1 MNIIYEPKGKARE
14 YAKLAINLYNG
25 CTHGCRYCYGA
36 KVPWVSPDQYYQTAN
51 PKKDAIAKLMDDV
64 SKLDGNTPEI
74 LLSFTG
80 EVYQPTEMQL
90 HLTRKTIAILIEHGL
105 PFTILTKGG
114 TRAMKDFDLLTG
126 YDKASFGST
135 IVFTKQADADYW
147 EPNAPSIVNRIK
159 AVEEAHRR
167 GIRTWI
173 SLEPVI
179 DPNQALELIEYLH
192 HIVDHWKVG
201 KLNYQPDIES
211 KVDWTK
217 FTHDAEALFNELGAD
232 YYLKKSLTSLHTQP
246 MCSKQTFTE
255 KEQVHMPR
263 ALRVAIMDHDR
274 ALAQGK
280 RTSIARKLQ
289 GDKEQG

>member
-14 YAKLAINLYNG
+14 YAELAINLYNG

-36 KVPWVSPDQYYQTAN
+36 KVPWVSPDQYYEMAK
-51 PKKDAIAKLMDDV
+51 PKKDAIARLTDDV

-74 LLSFTG
+74 HLSFTG
-80 EVYQPTEMQL
+80 DVYQPAEMQL

-179 DPNQALELIEYLH
+179 DPKQALELIEYFH

-201 KLNYQPDIES
+201 KLNHHPEIER
-211 KVDWTK
+211 KVDRIK
-217 FTHDAEALFNELGAD
+217 FTDDAKALLDGLGAD
-232 YYLKKSLTSLHTQP
+232 YYLKQSLTSLHPQATCP
-246 MCSKQTFTE
+246 KPTFTE
-255 KEQVHMPR
+255 KEEVHMPR
-263 ALRVAIMDHDR
+263 ALRVAIMHHDR
-274 ALAQGK
+274 ARAEE
-280 RTSIARKLQ
+280 RRRKVEEKL
-289 GDKEQG
+289 GT